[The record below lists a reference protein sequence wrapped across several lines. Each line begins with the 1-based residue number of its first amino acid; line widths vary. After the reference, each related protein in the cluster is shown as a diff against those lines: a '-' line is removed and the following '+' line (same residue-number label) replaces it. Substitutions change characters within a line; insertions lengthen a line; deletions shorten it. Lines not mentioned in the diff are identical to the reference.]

1 MRIDGAKKLQSQ
13 LRNAPEAVRK
23 NLQKAIRLN
32 TEQAASMARRLVPV
46 ASGELKG
53 WIHTKYESDGL
64 TGSVEAAP
72 PTKEAQ
78 TKANAVEF
86 GRKKGNRGTTAAQPY
101 MRLAEKTQMPK
112 FQRSVKSAIRRGL
125 KEATNG

>member
-13 LRNAPEAVRK
+13 LSAMPDAVRA
-23 NLQKAIRLN
+23 NLQKSIRLN

-46 ASGELKG
+46 ATGELKG
-53 WIHTKYESDGL
+53 WIYTKYDDDGL

-72 PTKEAQ
+72 STREAQ
-78 TKANAVEF
+78 IKAKAVEF

-101 MRLAEKTQMPK
+101 IRLAQKTQAPK
-112 FQRSVKSAIRRGL
+112 FQRSIKSAVRRGM
-125 KEATNG
+125 KEATRG

>member
-101 MRLAEKTQMPK
+101 IRLAQKTQVPK

>member
-1 MRIDGAKKLQSQ
+1 MKVSGAEKLARQ
-13 LRNAPEAVRK
+13 LRTMPKAVED
-23 NLQKAIRLN
+23 NLKKSIKTN
-32 TEQAASMARRLVPV
+32 TEQAANMARRLVPV
-46 ASGELKG
+46 KSGELKN
-53 WIHTKYESDGL
+53 WIFTKYADEGL
-64 TGSVEAAP
+64 IGSVEAAP

-101 MRLAEKTQMPK
+101 IRLAQKTQVPK

>member
-1 MRIDGAKKLQSQ
+1 VRIDGAKKLQSQ

-101 MRLAEKTQMPK
+101 IRLAQKTQVPK

>member
-1 MRIDGAKKLQSQ
+1 MRISGAKKLQSQ

-101 MRLAEKTQMPK
+101 IRLAQKTQVPK